1 MRKECVFPLEFS
13 AGRPLIALEHFH
25 NLLAL
30 IDTGASIPV
39 WAAEEGLL
47 TEFFHPRLVRENV
60 AYSGFGGATEGN
72 LYRIDFKLGDICY
85 PDLPIVTGRGFE
97 LAPFDMIISAT
108 MLEGF
113 LYQID
118 TVKKNMLIQ
127 GEDTLFQEKRI
138 IIDNKVLFNK

>member
-1 MRKECVFPLEFS
+1 M
-13 AGRPLIALEHFH
+13 
-25 NLLAL
+25 
-30 IDTGASIPV
+30 
-39 WAAEEGLL
+39 
-47 TEFFHPRLVRENV
+47 
-60 AYSGFGGATEGN
+60 
-72 LYRIDFKLGDICY
+72 
-85 PDLPIVTGRGFE
+85 TGRGFE

-113 LYQID
+113 VYQID

>member
-1 MRKECVFPLEFS
+1 MER
-13 AGRPLIALEHFH
+13 
-25 NLLAL
+25 
-30 IDTGASIPV
+30 
-39 WAAEEGLL
+39 
-47 TEFFHPRLVRENV
+47 V

-113 LYQID
+113 VYQID
-118 TVKKNMLIQ
+118 TVKKSMLIQ

-138 IIDNKVLFNK
+138 IIDNRVLFNK